1 MYVVLDEADKLLS
14 MGFQAQVERLHKLL
28 LPPTPPAELG
38 GAGGGKADKKQA
50 AAGAG
55 KKQAAAGAGKKQAAA
70 GAGKQ
75 RRAKGRAAGQAAE
88 EGGEEVP
95 GDGSGSSSSGSS
107 ARPQVALFTATM
119 PPEVERVAEG
129 WLRAPL
135 HVRVAHSAASISR
148 TVTQVG
154 GGALA
159 ALHIGCA
166 CAQLGRASPGVRA
179 P

>member
-38 GAGGGKADKKQA
+38 GAGGGKAD
-50 AAGAG
+50 